1 MAYSDGFNSVNRLFT
16 QYNDKKRL
24 QENRRQFDANMLAD
38 QQARDQAQANYETTY
53 KATEEARIQAQE
65 NHEAEQA
72 ALFNYRTKSLNHN
85 TAVLNADIKEKDTA
99 RTHDFNVID
108 ANAGVAAKVVSD
120 KTDALTNAQ
129 VRHEGF
135 NNYTALGGAGG
146 DILILHNAKTGD
158 VKGYDTEKKEFVML
172 SPERQQQLQSTIDE
186 YLAVGQAEQPTMN
199 QQKYKKD
206 KITSAARLAAL
217 TGGTDAF
224 AITHGT
230 GTESSKYLI
239 DQAKLIN
246 SQAKEVE
253 AGEKAAAKRKV
264 DNFKTDY
271 ATIDTSIGNVMFTQE
286 GTPPVQIN
294 SGQRKKIAL
303 DITTFLADKYP
314 NYLDAARTD
323 PQKKAFLST
332 IANGMA
338 GYMLNN
344 GSSAWMAWNQTKRKS
359 VITSPDNAELM
370 GAIGVLAN
378 KVHNQVKRISDPNL
392 KAEYMNRL
400 AGAVGIISQ
409 KQMSIT
415 LSRLEK
421 DIVAYEKAVAAERKG
436 SK

>member
-1 MAYSDGFNSVNRLFT
+1 MAYSDGFNSVNRLFA

-24 QENRRQFDANMLAD
+24 QETRRQFDANLLAD

-53 KATEEARIQAQE
+53 KATEEARTQAQE

-99 RTHDFNVID
+99 RTHDMNVIK
-108 ANAGVAAKVVSD
+108 ANAVVAANVVSD

-158 VKGYDTEKKEFVML
+158 VKGYNTETKEFVML
-172 SPERQQQLQSTIDE
+172 SPERQQQLVGLVE
-186 YLAVGQAEQPTMN
+186 GYLEAGQAKQPTIK
-199 QQKYKKD
+199 QQKYKQD
-206 KITSAARLAAL
+206 KKTSAARLAAL

-246 SQAKEVE
+246 TQAKEVE
-253 AGEKAAAKRKV
+253 AREKAAAKLKV

-271 ATIDTSIGNVMFTQE
+271 ATIDMSIGNVMFTQE
-286 GTPPVQIN
+286 DMPPVQIN
-294 SGQRKKIAL
+294 SGQRKKISL
-303 DITTFLADKYP
+303 EITTFLADKYP

-323 PQKKAFLST
+323 PEKKGFLST
-332 IANGMA
+332 IVNGMA

-344 GSSAWMAWNQTKRKS
+344 GSSAWMAYNQTLRKS

-370 GAIGVLAN
+370 GVIGVLAN
-378 KVHNQVKRISDPNL
+378 KVHTQVKRVSDPNL
-392 KAEYMNRL
+392 KAEFMNRL
-400 AGAVGIISQ
+400 AGAVGIRSQ
-409 KQMSIT
+409 KQMSIA

-421 DIVAYEKAVAAERKG
+421 DIAAHEKAVAAERKG